1 MNTSVQPSRV
11 RDFFAYRTIDLVTL
25 TTLGVAVG
33 VVFWGWDNLYEHVAT
48 AAVVA
53 YPPTAGLLGGPWLLG
68 GVLGGIIIRKPGA
81 ALATELVAASVE
93 GLLPG
98 NGWGM
103 SVLVSGFWQGIGA
116 ELIIAVFLYKKSGP
130 IVAMLAGIVAGMIES
145 VYEWHAYYASWDF
158 PYRMAH
164 LGFFAVSGAVVAGLG
179 GWALTRALARAGV
192 LDSFA
197 PGREAAVEI

>member
-1 MNTSVQPSRV
+1 MTTSVHPSKV
-11 RDFFAYRTIDLVTL
+11 RDFLAYRTIDLVTL
-25 TTLGVAVG
+25 ATLGVAVG
-33 VVFWGWDNLYEHVAT
+33 VVFWGWDNLYARIGDL
-48 AAVVA
+48 AFFSF
-53 YPPTAGLLGGPWLLG
+53 PPTAGLLGGPWLLG
-68 GVLGGIIIRKPGA
+68 GVIGGIIIRKPGA

-98 NGWGM
+98 NQWGM
-103 SVLVSGFWQGIGA
+103 SVLVSGFWQGLGA
-116 ELIIAVFLYKKSGP
+116 EIILAVFLYKKSGP
-130 IVAMLAGIVAGMIES
+130 IVAMLAGILAGAIES

-164 LGFFAVSGAVVAGLG
+164 LGFFALSGAVIAGLG

-197 PGREAAVEI
+197 PGREAAVEV